1 MGMDA
6 DVVIV
11 GAGPVGSALAIMLGR
26 AGCQTLLIDRC
37 QFPRDKP
44 CGEGLMPAGN
54 RVLEELGIG
63 LRDFPS
69 ISGVTYHVPG
79 HGRAEGK
86 FMTGS
91 VGRGTRRTGFDKM
104 LADHA
109 DGTQNVET
117 AFGCDARDV
126 QVGSDG
132 VLLGTTQGEIVA
144 RFLVGADGIRSR
156 VATWMGW
163 SRPAR
168 SRRYGLVGHLA
179 ARDHG
184 IDRVLITLL
193 DGCEVYL
200 APSSRDELLVAL
212 LGSKGHLRSGGA
224 TVSESYSRRV
234 AQAHPELAGCQQTT
248 IHGAG
253 PFWTRPSNI
262 ASRRVFLIGD
272 AAGFLDPLTGDGMTA
287 GFVAAS
293 KLSYLLMNDADASR
307 TYRHWEARQWR
318 RRLFMGRLA
327 LALTNTAA
335 LGRRAIRGLSK
346 RPVALD
352 RLLEVNEGSR
362 SLWSLS
368 PRDWAALGGF

>member
-6 DVVIV
+6 DIVIV

-26 AGCQTLLIDRC
+26 GGCQTLLIDRS

-54 RVLEELGIG
+54 RALEDLGIV

-79 HGRAEGK
+79 QGRAEGK
-86 FMTGS
+86 FMMGS
-91 VGRGTRRTGFDKM
+91 LGRGTRRTRFDQM

-109 DGTQNVET
+109 AATQNVET
-117 AFGCDARDV
+117 AFSCDALDA

-132 VLLGTTQGEIVA
+132 VVLKTTHGEVVA
-144 RFLVGADGIRSR
+144 RFLIGADGIRSR

-168 SRRYGLVGHLA
+168 SERYGLVGHLA

-200 APSSRDELLVAL
+200 APSSRDELLVAQ

-234 AQAHPELAGCQQTT
+234 AQAHPELAGCQQTM
-248 IHGAG
+248 IRGAG

-262 ASRRVFLIGD
+262 ASGRVFLIGD

-307 TYRHWEARQWR
+307 TYRHWEAMQWR

-327 LALTNTAA
+327 LALNNTAA

-346 RPVALD
+346 RPGALD

-362 SLWSLS
+362 SLRSLS
-368 PRDWAALGGF
+368 PMDWAALGGF